1 MMPDAPDPH
10 DLTVE
15 NILYVADYSP
25 DACGCEHRGDRW
37 FMCTYHEGYDDGV
50 RMVGIMERV
59 HGPPMPDPSPD
70 TPNVCPTAEVL
81 VRAQFVDGEVWLV
94 DDEGNEVGVMARST
108 FDRCVARPAAGS
120 SSPDV
125 AALVERLRDDG
136 LRARHHD
143 EVLTADDACRWG
155 GVGALLWAEDMVE
168 AADALEAQ
176 AETPNVCPTCDD
188 TGLVAPLGGRGSD
201 GPDPCPH
208 CTPAAGS
215 PSPDVAAL
223 AERLRDE
230 HYRTM
235 CAETQERLDRTYDDV
250 CKIIRWVGVG
260 NLPGEP
266 DDWSYYLADDVEE
279 D

>member
-1 MMPDAPDPH
+1 VIVSAPD
-10 DLTVE
+10 
-15 NILYVADYSP
+15 
-25 DACGCEHRGDRW
+25 
-37 FMCTYHEGYDDGV
+37 
-50 RMVGIMERV
+50 
-59 HGPPMPDPSPD
+59 
-70 TPNVCPTAEVL
+70 
-81 VRAQFVDGEVWLV
+81 
-94 DDEGNEVGVMARST
+94 
-108 FDRCVARPAAGS
+108 
-120 SSPDV
+120 
-125 AALVERLRDDG
+125 
-136 LRARHHD
+136 
-143 EVLTADDACRWG
+143 
-155 GVGALLWAEDMVE
+155 
-168 AADALEAQ
+168 
-176 AETPNVCPTCDD
+176 TPNVCPTCDD

-215 PSPDVAAL
+215 SSPDTDAL
-223 AERLRDE
+223 VERLRDE